1 MFRDRRFVGAAM
13 DMDRQHSD
21 ARESALPLF
30 SKFVTAERTQVT
42 AVNPPDGMLVAVMI
56 RARST
61 EDAGA

>member
-1 MFRDRRFVGAAM
+1 M